1 MKSQNDSA
9 EARLYLGVDIG
20 GTKMQA
26 SLVRESG
33 EILCREKI
41 ATPRSGGPEQVV
53 PAIEK
58 VIADAMKKGG
68 VKGDDLAAIGIAVP
82 GVVDPDR
89 GLVVVAPNMRL
100 TGVSLG
106 AHLKARFKTPIAL
119 GNDGNFGALGESWLG
134 SARKAGSA
142 LYICVGTGIGSG
154 LVMQGKLWR
163 GDRESAGE
171 IGHLVMQIDGPKCGC
186 GSHGCLEA
194 LASRTAIERDI
205 RQGVAAGRKSAI
217 VELAGGDLSVI
228 RSGAI
233 RKALEMEDELVS
245 EIVRRASQVLGYACL
260 NVRHLIDPEAIVLGG
275 GVIEACSDYIVPIIE
290 NIVGRDPLAGARDGG
305 KILLSALGD
314 DARGAGRGGG
324 GKEPRRTEPLQK
336 AVPREAAVPGNFPLR
351 SRRNHHR
358 PKELRPRHF
367 YRGQRQSEEPQARRR
382 VRGKRFDADNRAER
396 TGKNMPR
403 RAGRTLH
410 RGGQKRRRPNLPTT
424 PGGSSLIVRSSS
436 ISPPPPKPSKTTTSR
451 KPARRFWPSWR
462 ADAIL
467 TNIFTSEPRGSSPRL
482 ESPK

>member
-1 MKSQNDSA
+1 MKSPNGPA
-9 EARLYLGVDIG
+9 ENRLYLGVDIG

-41 ATPRSGGPEQVV
+41 ATPRAGGPEQVV
-53 PAIEK
+53 PTIEK

-68 VKGDDLAAIGIAVP
+68 VKTDDLAAIGIAVP

-119 GNDGNFGALGESWLG
+119 GNDGNFGALGECWLG
-134 SARKAGSA
+134 SARKAESA

-154 LVMQGKLWR
+154 LVMKGKLWR

-186 GSHGCLEA
+186 GSSGCLEA

-205 RQGVAAGRKSAI
+205 RQGVAAGRQSAI
-217 VELAGGDLSVI
+217 TELAGGDLGVI
-228 RSGAI
+228 RSGAV
-233 RKALEMEDELVS
+233 RKALEMQDELVG
-245 EIVRRASQVLGYACL
+245 EIVRRASQVLGYACV

-290 NIVGRDPLAGARDGG
+290 NIVGQDPLTGARDGG

-314 DARGAGRGGG
+314 DAVALGAVAAARRLVGRNPFKKRFRVKPQYPEITRYARGEITIGRKTYDRDIYIPVNGKVKNRKRGA
-324 GKEPRRTEPLQK
+324 
-336 AVPREAAVPGNFPLR
+336 EADESGAARAIG
-351 SRRNHHR
+351 
-358 PKELRPRHF
+358 PKEL
-367 YRGQRQSEEPQARRR
+367 EK
-382 VRGKRFDADNRAER
+382 VC
-396 TGKNMPR
+396 
-403 RAGRTLH
+403 
-410 RGGQKRRRPNLPTT
+410 RGG
-424 PGGSSLIVRSSS
+424 PGVLFIGAGENAALEL
-436 ISPPPPKPSKTTTSR
+436 TDD
-451 KPARRFWPSWR
+451 ARRFLAQRSIKLDLAPTAKAVENYNKSKAR
-462 ADAIL
+462 KAIL
-467 TNIFTSEPRGSSPRL
+467 VHVTC
-482 ESPK
+482 

>member
-1 MKSQNDSA
+1 MKSQNATLDA
-9 EARLYLGVDIG
+9 NLYLGVDIG

-41 ATPRSGGPEQVV
+41 ATPRTGGPEQVV

-58 VIADAMKKGG
+58 VIADAIKKGG
-68 VKGDDLAAIGIAVP
+68 VKTDDLAAIGIAVP

-106 AHLKARFKTPIAL
+106 SHLKARFKMPIAI
-119 GNDGNFGALGESWLG
+119 GNDGNFGALGECWLG
-134 SARKAGSA
+134 SARKSA
-142 LYICVGTGIGSG
+142 STLYICVGTGIGSG
-154 LVMQGKLWR
+154 LVIGGKLWR

-171 IGHLVMQIDGPKCGC
+171 IGHLLMQIDGPKCGC

-217 VELAGGDLSVI
+217 TELAGGDLSVI

-233 RKALEMEDELVS
+233 RKALEIQDELVS
-245 EIVRRASQVLGYACL
+245 EIVLRASRVLGYACL

-290 NIVGRDPLAGARDGG
+290 NIVGQDPLTGARDGG
-305 KILLSALGD
+305 KVLLSALGD
-314 DARGAGRGGG
+314 DAVALGAVAAARNLIGRNPFKKRFRVKPHYPEITRYVAGEITVGRKTYDEDIYIAVSGRVKKRKQGGEDSESG
-324 GKEPRRTEPLQK
+324 SAHVIG
-336 AVPREAAVPGNFPLR
+336 
-351 SRRNHHR
+351 
-358 PKELRPRHF
+358 PKEL
-367 YRGQRQSEEPQARRR
+367 EK
-382 VRGKRFDADNRAER
+382 VC
-396 TGKNMPR
+396 
-403 RAGRTLH
+403 
-410 RGGQKRRRPNLPTT
+410 RGG
-424 PGGSSLIVRSSS
+424 PGVLFVGTGQSGAIEL
-436 ISPPPPKPSKTTTSR
+436 TDE
-451 KPARRFWPSWR
+451 ARRFLAHRSIKLDIAPTAKAVESYNKSKAR
-462 ADAIL
+462 KAIL
-467 TNIFTSEPRGSSPRL
+467 VHVTC
-482 ESPK
+482 

>member
-1 MKSQNDSA
+1 MKSSNTSP
-9 EARLYLGVDIG
+9 ESRLYLGVDIG

-41 ATPRSGGPEQVV
+41 TTPRTGGPEQVV

-58 VIADAMKKGG
+58 VIADAIKKGG
-68 VKGDDLAAIGIAVP
+68 VKIDDMAAIGIAVP

-106 AHLKARFKTPIAL
+106 AHLKSRFKIPIVL
-119 GNDGNFGALGESWLG
+119 GNDGNFGALGECWLG
-134 SARKAGSA
+134 SARKSESA

-154 LVMQGKLWR
+154 LVMGGKLWR

-171 IGHLVMQIDGPKCGC
+171 IGHLIMQIDGPKCGC
-186 GSHGCLEA
+186 GNHGCLES

-205 RQGVAAGRKSAI
+205 REGVASGRSSAI
-217 VELAGGDLSVI
+217 TELAGGDLSVI

-233 RKALEMEDELVS
+233 RKALEMEDELVT
-245 EIVRRASQVLGYACL
+245 ETVRRASQVLGYACL

-290 NIVGRDPLAGARDGG
+290 NIVGQDPLAGARDGG

-314 DARGAGRGGG
+314 DAVALGAVAAARHLVGRNPFKKRFRVQPQYPEITRYAFGEITIGRKTYDQDIFIPVN
-324 GKEPRRTEPLQK
+324 GKVKKRKQSGEGDGEGS
-336 AVPREAAVPGNFPLR
+336 AHVIG
-351 SRRNHHR
+351 
-358 PKELRPRHF
+358 PKEL
-367 YRGQRQSEEPQARRR
+367 EK
-382 VRGKRFDADNRAER
+382 VC
-396 TGKNMPR
+396 
-403 RAGRTLH
+403 
-410 RGGQKRRRPNLPTT
+410 RGG
-424 PGGSSLIVRSSS
+424 PGVLFIGAGESGAVEL
-436 ISPPPPKPSKTTTSR
+436 TDD
-451 KPARRFWPSWR
+451 ARRFLAHRSIKLDIAPTAKAVESYNKSKAR
-462 ADAIL
+462 KAIL
-467 TNIFTSEPRGSSPRL
+467 VHVTC
-482 ESPK
+482 

>member
-1 MKSQNDSA
+1 MKSQIVTA
-9 EARLYLGVDIG
+9 ENRLYLGVDIG

-33 EILCREKI
+33 EIFCREKI
-41 ATPRSGGPEQVV
+41 TTPRTGGPEQVV

-58 VIADAMKKGG
+58 VIADALKKGG
-68 VKGDDLAAIGIAVP
+68 VKTDDLAAIGIAVP

-100 TGVSLG
+100 TGVSLS

-119 GNDGNFGALGESWLG
+119 GNDGNFGALGECWLG
-134 SARKAGSA
+134 SARKAVSA

-154 LVMQGKLWR
+154 LVMKGKLWR

-186 GSHGCLEA
+186 GSRGCLEA

-217 VELAGGDLSVI
+217 TELAGGDLSVI

-233 RKALEMEDELVS
+233 RKALEVQDELVS

-290 NIVGRDPLAGARDGG
+290 NIVGQDPLAGARDGG

-314 DARGAGRGGG
+314 DAVGLGAVAAARSLVGRNPFKKRFRVQPQYPEISRYVPGEITIGRKTYAHDVYIPVNGKVKNRKRGAEDEESG
-324 GKEPRRTEPLQK
+324 
-336 AVPREAAVPGNFPLR
+336 AARVLG
-351 SRRNHHR
+351 
-358 PKELRPRHF
+358 PKEL
-367 YRGQRQSEEPQARRR
+367 EK
-382 VRGKRFDADNRAER
+382 VC
-396 TGKNMPR
+396 
-403 RAGRTLH
+403 
-410 RGGQKRRRPNLPTT
+410 RGG
-424 PGGSSLIVRSSS
+424 PGVLFIGTGENAAVEL
-436 ISPPPPKPSKTTTSR
+436 TDD
-451 KPARRFWPSWR
+451 ARRFLAHRSIKLDIAPTAKAVENYNKSKSR
-462 ADAIL
+462 KAIL
-467 TNIFTSEPRGSSPRL
+467 AHVTC
-482 ESPK
+482 